1 MKSFAQSLALF
12 LPLLTADLSASSQQ
26 RSTWINQEITDPARV
41 PIQKVDEFINQ
52 TCQPSNLDGIQIL
65 GVQNGHDDSIKLH
78 VYCRQDNAASAHY
91 IVTTVRI
98 PNRKVDETVVP
109 ILKSPKVRIG
119 PFYFGQN
126 GAEDAFLLIEKTR

>member
-91 IVTTVRI
+91 IVTMVSI

-126 GAEDAFLLIEKTR
+126 GAEDAFLLIEKTK

>member
-1 MKSFAQSLALF
+1 MHHRSRFSLPKWRSHICAGMRRITEGDMKSFAQSLALF

-78 VYCRQDNAASAHY
+78 VYCRQDNAA
-91 IVTTVRI
+91 
-98 PNRKVDETVVP
+98 
-109 ILKSPKVRIG
+109 
-119 PFYFGQN
+119 
-126 GAEDAFLLIEKTR
+126 

>member
-12 LPLLTADLSASSQQ
+12 FPLLTAVIPASSQQ
-26 RSTWINQEITDPARV
+26 RSTWIHQEITDPTGV
-41 PIQKVDEFINQ
+41 PIQKMDEFINQ
-52 TCQPSNLDGIQIL
+52 TCRPSKLDGIQIL

-91 IVTTVRI
+91 IVTMVSI

-109 ILKSPKVRIG
+109 IVKNPKVRIG
-119 PFYFGQN
+119 PFYFGQS
-126 GAEDAFLLIEKTR
+126 GADDAFLLIEKTR